1 MGEGMPRDYYLV
13 LGVSREANLNKIKKA
28 YRRAA
33 KQYHPDM
40 ALTSESAEKF
50 REIRE
55 AYETLGDERKRRS
68 YDEELARRGSKL
80 RITRAPDIIQQ
91 RRSVFEEVEDLFT
104 PVDDFFSGFLPGFFD
119 RPRQRQKDL
128 YLEILLTPAE
138 ASQGGLF
145 PVTVPVVE
153 PCPRCGKTG
162 LWEDF
167 FCPTCFG
174 YGRIRSER
182 KFSLSIP
189 PQVKQGTKIRL
200 SMEDIG
206 LKDCFVNISVYI
218 ETQQEDFW

>member
-1 MGEGMPRDYYLV
+1 
-13 LGVSREANLNKIKKA
+13 LNKIKKA

-40 ALTSESAEKF
+40 ALAPESAEKF

-55 AYETLGDERKRRS
+55 AYETLGDEGKRRR
-68 YDEELARRGSKL
+68 YDEKLARQGSEL
-80 RITRAPDIIQQ
+80 RITRAPEIIQQ
-91 RRSVFEEVEDLFT
+91 RRSVFDDVEDLFT
-104 PVDDFFSGFLPGFFD
+104 PVDDFFSGFLPGFLE

-128 YLEILLTPAE
+128 YLEMILTPTE

-145 PVTVPVVE
+145 PITVPVIE

-162 LWEDF
+162 FWEDF
-167 FCPTCFG
+167 FCPICHG

-182 KFSLSIP
+182 GFSLTVP
-189 PQVKQGTKIRL
+189 PHVKHGTEITL

-206 LKDCFVNISVYI
+206 LRDCCVNITVYI
-218 ETQQEDFW
+218 DTGREDVW